1 MAFVSNTKIS
11 VVLFQRI
18 AVVYTGRSELPLSR
32 RFFDAGRGATSPS
45 ELRAARVDKPR
56 KEEAAGAGCGLWG
69 KSADGCG

>member
-32 RFFDAGRGATSPS
+32 RFFDAGRRVTEGR
-45 ELRAARVDKPR
+45 LRASARVDKPR
-56 KEEAAGAGCGLWG
+56 KEEAAGPGRCL
-69 KSADGCG
+69 